1 MTYRVRVA
9 SGQPKIRA
17 TVLSGVIMARTVSEL
32 LDVDTSGVKDKYVIM
47 YDANLK
53 KYIAVNPD
61 EVLNAAA
68 ATETTQPG
76 LPDQFL
82 ENIPFDQ
89 GTF

>member
-1 MTYRVRVA
+1 MTYQIKVK
-9 SGQPKIRA
+9 SKQKIK
-17 TVLSGVIMARTVSEL
+17 VVGVNMARSLDEL
-32 LDVDTSGVKDKYVIM
+32 LDVDVTGVKDKYVIM
-47 YDANLK
+47 YDAILK

-61 EVLNAAA
+61 EVLNAASS
-68 ATETTQPG
+68 TETTQPG

>member
-1 MTYRVRVA
+1 MTYQIKVKSKQKIKVA
-9 SGQPKIRA
+9 
-17 TVLSGVIMARTVSEL
+17 GVNMARSLDEL
-32 LDVDTSGVKDKYVIM
+32 LDVDVTGVKDKYVIM
-47 YDANLK
+47 YDAILK

-61 EVLNAAA
+61 EVLNAASS
-68 ATETTQPG
+68 TETTQPG